1 MGCVNS
7 KKPININNLNNE
19 DNSESK
25 DIKNNNITNNKKNN
39 NTKKKYSDSNNN
51 NSMNYNQNNIEQ
63 NLNQISC
70 KYSNIKINKLIPKN
84 PTKIENNYKVICK
97 LGKGSFGAVY
107 KVIQI
112 SSGTIKAMK
121 VIKKESIN
129 YQDDERVFLK
139 EIEIL
144 KKIEHPS
151 IIKIYE
157 YYTDDVNFYIITE
170 YVGGGE
176 LYDAIVKCKKFNEQ
190 KAAYIIKQIL
200 SALNYLHSYDIV
212 HRDIKPENMLVE
224 KNSKKTINKNN
235 KNTEI
240 IILNGNK
247 KNDSII
253 DEDDDEFIKIKIID
267 FGTSNYI
274 KDNKNLTLKVGSP
287 YYIAP
292 EVLKKNY
299 NKKCDIWSA
308 GIILYVMLI
317 GKLPFHGKNTEE
329 LLNNI
334 SKGVYKKSGPEW
346 EAISSNAKD
355 LIINMLESN
364 PEKRFSAQKCLDHPF
379 ILNLKTNKTNNISM
393 AKVLKNISEL
403 NAREKLQQA
412 TIAYIVHNLNQ
423 TKEINDLQKVFQE
436 MDVNNDGMLTYIEIK
451 NAYEKYFGKTISE
464 MQINKIIE
472 GMDSNSDG
480 IISYEEFL
488 RVSLNQNHFVDE
500 KNLKL
505 AFDLFD
511 LNKDGK
517 LSKEELITVL
527 DTSNFDYI
535 DSLISIID
543 NNKDGFINFDEFKNL
558 MELTEKRFVKPK

>member
-1 MGCVNS
+1 MGCVNT
-7 KKPININNLNNE
+7 KKTIKLNSLTNE
-19 DNSESK
+19 DNSEIK
-25 DIKNNNITNNKKNN
+25 YIKNK
-39 NTKKKYSDSNNN
+39 NNN
-51 NSMNYNQNNIEQ
+51 NSNSINQNNLE
-63 NLNQISC
+63 NSLKKISS

-121 VIKKESIN
+121 VIKKETIN

-170 YVGGGE
+170 YIGGGE

-190 KAAYIIKQIL
+190 KAAFIIKQIL

-224 KNSKKTINKNN
+224 KNQKKNNNKNN

-240 IILNGNK
+240 RILNGEKIIDINNK
-247 KNDSII
+247 KEENKN
-253 DEDDDEFIKIKIID
+253 DDDEFLKIKIID

-308 GIILYVMLI
+308 GIILYVMLL

-334 SKGVYKKSGPEW
+334 SKGVYKKSGTEW
-346 EAISSNAKD
+346 DSISSNAKD
-355 LIINMLESN
+355 LIINMLEYN
-364 PEKRFSAQKCLDHPF
+364 PEKRFTAQKCLDHPF

-393 AKVLKNISEL
+393 AKVLKNISEI

-436 MDVNNDGMLTYIEIK
+436 MDVNNDGMLTYSEIK

-517 LSKEELITVL
+517 LSKEELIRVL

-535 DSLISIID
+535 DSLIPIID
-543 NNKDGFINFDEFKNL
+543 NNKDGFINFDEFKKL
-558 MELTEKRFVKPK
+558 MELTEKGIHNHK

>member
-1 MGCVNS
+1 MGCVNT
-7 KKPININNLNNE
+7 KKTIKLNSLTNE
-19 DNSESK
+19 DNSEIK
-25 DIKNNNITNNKKNN
+25 YIKNK
-39 NTKKKYSDSNNN
+39 NNN
-51 NSMNYNQNNIEQ
+51 NSNSINQNNLE
-63 NLNQISC
+63 NSLKKISS

-121 VIKKESIN
+121 VIKKETIN

-170 YVGGGE
+170 YIGGGE

-190 KAAYIIKQIL
+190 KAAFIIKQIL

-224 KNSKKTINKNN
+224 KNQKKNNNKNN

-240 IILNGNK
+240 RILNGEKIIDINNK
-247 KNDSII
+247 KEENKN
-253 DEDDDEFIKIKIID
+253 DDDEFLKIKIID

-308 GIILYVMLI
+308 GIILYVMLL

-334 SKGVYKKSGPEW
+334 SKGVYKKSGTEW
-346 EAISSNAKD
+346 DSISSNAKD
-355 LIINMLESN
+355 LIINMLEYN
-364 PEKRFSAQKCLDHPF
+364 PEKRFTAQKCLDHPF

-393 AKVLKNISEL
+393 AKVLKNISEI

-436 MDVNNDGMLTYIEIK
+436 MDVNNDGMLTYSEIK

-517 LSKEELITVL
+517 LSKEELIRVL

-535 DSLISIID
+535 DSLIPIID
-543 NNKDGFINFDEFKNL
+543 NNKDGFINFDEFKKL
-558 MELTEKRFVKPK
+558 MELTENGIHNHK

>member
-1 MGCVNS
+1 MGCVNT
-7 KKPININNLNNE
+7 KKTIKLNSLTNE
-19 DNSESK
+19 DNSEIK
-25 DIKNNNITNNKKNN
+25 YIKNK
-39 NTKKKYSDSNNN
+39 NNN
-51 NSMNYNQNNIEQ
+51 NSNSINQNNLE
-63 NLNQISC
+63 NSLKKISS

-121 VIKKESIN
+121 VIKKETIN

-170 YVGGGE
+170 YIGGGE

-190 KAAYIIKQIL
+190 KAAFIIKQIL

-224 KNSKKTINKNN
+224 KNQKKNNNKNN

-240 IILNGNK
+240 RILNGEKIINNK
-247 KNDSII
+247 KEENKN
-253 DEDDDEFIKIKIID
+253 DDDEFLKIKIID

-308 GIILYVMLI
+308 GIILYVMLL

-334 SKGVYKKSGPEW
+334 SKGVYKKSGTEW
-346 EAISSNAKD
+346 DSISSNAKD
-355 LIINMLESN
+355 LIINMLEYN
-364 PEKRFSAQKCLDHPF
+364 PEKRFTAQKCLDHPF

-393 AKVLKNISEL
+393 AKVLKNISEI

-436 MDVNNDGMLTYIEIK
+436 MDVNNDGMLTYSEIK

-517 LSKEELITVL
+517 LSKEELIRVL

-535 DSLISIID
+535 DSLIPIID
-543 NNKDGFINFDEFKNL
+543 NNKDGFINFDEFKKL
-558 MELTEKRFVKPK
+558 MELTEKGIHNHK

>member
-1 MGCVNS
+1 MGCVNT
-7 KKPININNLNNE
+7 KKTIKLNSLTNE
-19 DNSESK
+19 DNSEIK
-25 DIKNNNITNNKKNN
+25 YIKNK
-39 NTKKKYSDSNNN
+39 NNN
-51 NSMNYNQNNIEQ
+51 NSNSINQNNLE
-63 NLNQISC
+63 NSLKKISS

-121 VIKKESIN
+121 VIKKETIN

-170 YVGGGE
+170 YIGGGE

-190 KAAYIIKQIL
+190 KAAFIIKQIL

-224 KNSKKTINKNN
+224 KNQKKNNNKNN

-240 IILNGNK
+240 RILNGEKIINNK
-247 KNDSII
+247 KEENKN
-253 DEDDDEFIKIKIID
+253 DDDEFLKIKIID

-308 GIILYVMLI
+308 GIILYVMLL

-334 SKGVYKKSGPEW
+334 SKGVYKKSGTEW
-346 EAISSNAKD
+346 DSISSNAKD
-355 LIINMLESN
+355 LIINMLEYN
-364 PEKRFSAQKCLDHPF
+364 PEKRFTA
-379 ILNLKTNKTNNISM
+379 
-393 AKVLKNISEL
+393 
-403 NAREKLQQA
+403 
-412 TIAYIVHNLNQ
+412 
-423 TKEINDLQKVFQE
+423 
-436 MDVNNDGMLTYIEIK
+436 
-451 NAYEKYFGKTISE
+451 
-464 MQINKIIE
+464 
-472 GMDSNSDG
+472 
-480 IISYEEFL
+480 
-488 RVSLNQNHFVDE
+488 
-500 KNLKL
+500 
-505 AFDLFD
+505 
-511 LNKDGK
+511 
-517 LSKEELITVL
+517 
-527 DTSNFDYI
+527 
-535 DSLISIID
+535 
-543 NNKDGFINFDEFKNL
+543 
-558 MELTEKRFVKPK
+558 

>member
-1 MGCVNS
+1 MGCVNT
-7 KKPININNLNNE
+7 KKTIKLNSLTNE
-19 DNSESK
+19 DNSEIK
-25 DIKNNNITNNKKNN
+25 YIKNK
-39 NTKKKYSDSNNN
+39 NNN
-51 NSMNYNQNNIEQ
+51 NSNSINQNNLE
-63 NLNQISC
+63 NSLKKISS

-170 YVGGGE
+170 YIGGGE

-190 KAAYIIKQIL
+190 KAAFIIKQIL

-224 KNSKKTINKNN
+224 KNQKKNNNKNN

-240 IILNGNK
+240 RILNGEKIIDINNK
-247 KNDSII
+247 KEENKN
-253 DEDDDEFIKIKIID
+253 DDDEFLKIKIID

-308 GIILYVMLI
+308 GIILYVMLL

-334 SKGVYKKSGPEW
+334 SKGVYKKSGTEW
-346 EAISSNAKD
+346 DSISSNAKD
-355 LIINMLESN
+355 LIINMLEYN
-364 PEKRFSAQKCLDHPF
+364 PEKRFTAQKCLDHPF

-393 AKVLKNISEL
+393 AKVLKNISEI

-436 MDVNNDGMLTYIEIK
+436 MDVNNDGMLTYSEIK

-517 LSKEELITVL
+517 LSKEELIRVL

-535 DSLISIID
+535 DSLIPIID
-543 NNKDGFINFDEFKNL
+543 NNKDGFINFDEFKKL
-558 MELTEKRFVKPK
+558 MELTEKGIHNHK

>member
-1 MGCVNS
+1 MGCVNT
-7 KKPININNLNNE
+7 KKTIKLNSLTNE
-19 DNSESK
+19 DNSEIK
-25 DIKNNNITNNKKNN
+25 YIKNK
-39 NTKKKYSDSNNN
+39 NNN
-51 NSMNYNQNNIEQ
+51 NSNSINQNNLE
-63 NLNQISC
+63 NSLKKISS

-170 YVGGGE
+170 YIGGGE

-190 KAAYIIKQIL
+190 KAAFIIKQIL

-224 KNSKKTINKNN
+224 KNQKKNNNKNN

-240 IILNGNK
+240 RILNGEKIIDINNK
-247 KNDSII
+247 KEENKN
-253 DEDDDEFIKIKIID
+253 DDDEFLKIKIID

-308 GIILYVMLI
+308 GIILYVMLL

-334 SKGVYKKSGPEW
+334 SKGVYKKSGTEW
-346 EAISSNAKD
+346 DSISSNAKD
-355 LIINMLESN
+355 LIINMLEYN
-364 PEKRFSAQKCLDHPF
+364 PEKRFTAQKCLDHPF

-393 AKVLKNISEL
+393 AKVLKNISEI

-436 MDVNNDGMLTYIEIK
+436 MDVNNDGMLTYSEIK

-527 DTSNFDYI
+527 DTSNFEYI

-558 MELTEKRFVKPK
+558 MELTEKKFSQHK